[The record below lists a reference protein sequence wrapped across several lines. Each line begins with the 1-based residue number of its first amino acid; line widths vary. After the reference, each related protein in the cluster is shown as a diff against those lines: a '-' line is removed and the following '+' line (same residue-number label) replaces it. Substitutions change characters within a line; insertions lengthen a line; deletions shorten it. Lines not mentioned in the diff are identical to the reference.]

1 MAELGENSKFVYMT
15 EQELKDIITEAAAEG
30 ARIAIADRDRKNEAE
45 VKRQN
50 DQRLYNMQKL
60 LQNYRHI
67 RANFLETISN
77 GAQAREQTQEEA
89 IRRLMEGKDDV
100 DVAALETTKT
110 RSGIIIADVD
120 KMMKVFRKEC
130 DLKGEMGKRM
140 YDVIRSMYFLKK
152 PKSVKELAE
161 KWDVSKVTINN
172 DKNRAI
178 EILSTNT
185 FGMAAVKHYHQNNGK
200 R

>member
-100 DVAALETTKT
+100 DVAAL
-110 RSGIIIADVD
+110 
-120 KMMKVFRKEC
+120 
-130 DLKGEMGKRM
+130 L
-140 YDVIRSMYFLKK
+140 LN
-152 PKSVKELAE
+152 L
-161 KWDVSKVTINN
+161 
-172 DKNRAI
+172 
-178 EILSTNT
+178 
-185 FGMAAVKHYHQNNGK
+185 
-200 R
+200 